1 MHFVTSVDEF
11 SRRKQHNPDITTN
24 PTQSSSS
31 NYIFTARF
39 DSFLNILT
47 KVLYNICKQ
56 KTVAVLFWVEDVYFV
71 GFLAGEKYGYLTAVA
86 RCFMSFQFMVIQR
99 DFVTEQVFRC
109 ACRRYSCVSVWWNIF
124 IFKAVAVQIVF
135 DLNTRG
141 GLDTYFSNFP
151 HASHR
156 YAFLRISTAVCTGSI
171 IRCILLYRS

>member
-1 MHFVTSVDEF
+1 MHYGVITGVSYTAGTDNMHFVTSVDEF

-24 PTQSSSS
+24 PTQSSSW

-86 RCFMSFQFMVIQR
+86 RCFVLAFQFMIIQR

-141 GLDTYFSNFP
+141 RFRHIFQ
-151 HASHR
+151 
-156 YAFLRISTAVCTGSI
+156 
-171 IRCILLYRS
+171 